1 MEWCAVE
8 RSPMERRQLVVTR
21 QLFRTRLSPRLVTL
35 ALCVLLASLAGLLC
49 LSSGTQPL
57 LANDLSWAPLAI
69 AVLFAGAEIAYVS
82 VEFRRQTYS
91 FTVAGIPLVLGLLA
105 CPLWAVIAARV
116 AGAAV
121 VLLVQRLPSV
131 KLTYNLAAFAFET
144 ALAGSILHALGDGH
158 TTLTL
163 AGASTV
169 YVTLL
174 FVDLLMSSLL
184 LGVIRLHG
192 GSIARS
198 DVAEALVPAAAF
210 NVVSLAYALV
220 AVVLLVYGP
229 LGWLLLA
236 ALSAIAAAAYRAHTV
251 LAARHQSLAQV
262 SEFVG
267 EDLGVEDVE
276 QLAGRRIARVR
287 ALLRAGSAQAI
298 LAGNDGDGDLVL
310 TVNDADDLTVSTG
323 RHAQLDWLSARVR
336 EQDEAVLLPRGTK
349 DPGLRRWLDDRGVRD
364 AIMVPVTYG
373 DELRG
378 TLTVTSRLAD
388 HATFTSDD
396 VTLLK
401 TLAGHLGVALRSSRL
416 LQRLRHDAT
425 HDVLT
430 GLANRALLQEKL
442 DVAARTNNHSMSVLL
457 LDLDGFKEVNDAL
470 GHDVGDRLL
479 QVVGDRLLDGVP
491 AGATVA
497 RLGGDEFAVLVC
509 EPAAPPAPTDPVDL
523 AQSLATTVALPVCFD
538 EATLSVEA
546 SIGVATT
553 ADGSKAGDLLRH
565 ADTAM
570 YAAKAAKSTVQRYTP
585 ELDRGRGERLALV
598 ADLRVA
604 LEREELVVLFQPKVD
619 LHTRQ
624 VCGAEALVRWHHPRL
639 GLLSPDVF
647 IPIAES
653 TGLIEPLTRMVLRN
667 ALDACKNWRDSG
679 LEIAV
684 AVNLSARV
692 VNNPEL
698 PATIAAA
705 LREAGLPPAALILE
719 ITESSVMAD
728 ADATV
733 PILTELS
740 QAGIILSL
748 DDFGTG
754 YSSLA
759 YLQRLP
765 VQEVKIDKSFVT
777 GLGTDTSDRASEA
790 LIRSIVSLG
799 ESFQLRIVAEGV
811 EDAATMERLATLGC
825 DTVQGY
831 HLGRPRPADELPAT
845 ALMIRRA
852 ISTAD
857 CQEPKSRAR
866 SPLRDR
872 VVAIHRP
879 RRAEMPEPFTV
890 RPDLVDEATL
900 SSRPPWGTA

>member
-1 MEWCAVE
+1 MTSAGQRPRV
-8 RSPMERRQLVVTR
+8 
-21 QLFRTRLSPRLVTL
+21 SPRLLTWTLCAALASASMLL
-35 ALCVLLASLAGLLC
+35 ALT
-49 LSSGTQPL
+49 SSHRSL
-57 LANDLSWAPLAI
+57 LANDLRWAPLAI
-69 AVLFAGAEIAYVS
+69 TALFAGAEIAYVS

-91 FTVAGIPLVLGLLA
+91 FTVAGIPLVLGLLS
-105 CPLWAVIAARV
+105 CPIWAVIAARV

-121 VLLVQRLPSV
+121 VLVAQRLPSA
-131 KLTYNLAAFAFET
+131 KLAYNLAAFAFET
-144 ALAGSILHALGDGH
+144 ALAGTLLHALGDGH

-163 AGASTV
+163 TGASTV
-169 YVTLL
+169 YGTLL

-184 LGVIRLHG
+184 LSVIRIHG
-192 GSIARS
+192 AAISRGDITAT
-198 DVAEALVPAAAF
+198 LLPAVAF
-210 NVVSLAYALV
+210 NIVSLAYALV
-220 AVVLLVYGP
+220 AVVLLEYGP
-229 LGWLLLA
+229 LGWILLG
-236 ALSAIAAAAYRAHTV
+236 ALSAIAATAYRAHTV

-267 EDLGVEDVE
+267 ENLGVENVE

-287 ALLRAGSAQAI
+287 TLLRAASAQVI
-298 LAGNDGDGDLVL
+298 LTGNDGDGDLVL
-310 TVNDADDLTVSTG
+310 SVDDADNVTVTTALTRES
-323 RHAQLDWLSARVR
+323 DWLAARVR
-336 EQDEAVLLPRGTK
+336 EHDEAVLLARGTK
-349 DPGLRRWLDDRGVRD
+349 DPGLRRWLHSRGVRD
-364 AIMVPVTYG
+364 AIMVPVSYG

-378 TLTVTSRLAD
+378 TLTVTGRLAD
-388 HATFTSDD
+388 HATFTPDD

-430 GLANRALLQEKL
+430 GLANRALLQETL
-442 DVAARTNNHSMSVLL
+442 DAALRHREHTMSVWL

-479 QVVGDRLLDGVP
+479 QVVGDRLLAGVP

-497 RLGGDEFAVLVC
+497 RLGGDEFAILLC
-509 EPAAPPAPTDPVDL
+509 GPRPGSAPVDIVGL
-523 AQSLATTVALPVCFD
+523 AQALATAVAVPVCFD

-546 SIGVATT
+546 SIGVAST
-553 ADGSKAGDLLRH
+553 ADGSKPHDLLRH

-570 YAAKAAKSTVQRYTP
+570 YAAKAAKSSVQRYTT

-604 LEREELVVLFQPKVD
+604 LERDELAVLFQPKVD
-619 LHTRQ
+619 LRARR

-653 TGLIEPLTRMVLRN
+653 TGLIEPLTHLVLAT
-667 ALDACKNWRDSG
+667 ALSACRNWRDHR
-679 LEIAV
+679 LDVAV

-692 VNNPEL
+692 VNNPQL

-705 LREAGLPPAALILE
+705 LHQAGLPPQALILE

-740 QAGIILSL
+740 RVGVVLSL

-777 GLGTDTSDRASEA
+777 GLGTAADDHASEA

-799 ESFQLRIVAEGV
+799 ESFHLRIVAEGV
-811 EDAATMERLATLGC
+811 EDAATMERLAALGC

-831 HLGRPRPADELPAT
+831 YLGRPRPPAELF
-845 ALMIRRA
+845 
-852 ISTAD
+852 D
-857 CQEPKSRAR
+857 VAR
-866 SPLRDR
+866 TIASVDNFKGVRSQGPTGANAPTSSMPTQR
-872 VVAIHRP
+872 VVALRRP
-879 RRAEMPEPFTV
+879 RRAHS
-890 RPDLVDEATL
+890 PDDSADGLRAADGLVYGECRD
-900 SSRPPWGTA
+900 